1 MRDWLLEYVLKN
13 PAVIK
18 RILRSPFFTDHCH
31 EIFVKGNK
39 FIESRKFSTIPIG
52 QMQQEI

>member
-1 MRDWLLEYVLKN
+1 MRDWLLEYVLEN
-13 PAVIK
+13 PAVMK